1 MNAFTYQRLVIGY
14 HGCDESTQQNV
25 LMKGKSLNP
34 SEQSYDWLGKG
45 IYFWEH
51 GPERAFQWAEAKHK
65 RNPEK
70 LKKPAVLGAVI
81 HLGLCFDLLD
91 TKFTSLLGKMWLE
104 YEEYC
109 IQAHARIPQN
119 RPLYSKDED
128 LILRELDCAVLN
140 WSLDEIRKSS
150 GSSFDSIRG
159 VFQEGEAAFPG
170 SSIRAKSHIQIA
182 VRNPACILGFFKP
195 SF

>member
-14 HGCDESTQQNV
+14 HGCDESTQQSV
-25 LMKGKSLNP
+25 LMKGKPLNP

-51 GPERAFQWAEAKHK
+51 GPERALQWAEAKHK
-65 RNPEK
+65 RNPEM

-91 TKFTSLLGKMWLE
+91 TKFTALLGQMWTE
-104 YEEYC
+104 YEKEC
-109 IQAHARIPQN
+109 SRANLPIPQN
-119 RPLYSKDED
+119 RALYSNDQD

-140 WSLDEIRKSS
+140 WTVDTINH
-150 GSSFDSIRG
+150 GNNTPFDTVRA
-159 VFQEGEAAFPG
+159 VFQEGDVAFPG
-170 SSIRAKSHIQIA
+170 SSIRSKSHIQIA
-182 VRNPACILGFFKP
+182 IRNPACILGFFKP
-195 SF
+195 I

>member
-25 LMKGKSLNP
+25 LMKGKPLNP

-91 TKFTSLLGKMWLE
+91 TKFTSLLENMWYE
-104 YEEYC
+104 YENEC
-109 IQAHARIPQN
+109 AKADLPVPQN
-119 RPLYSKDED
+119 RPLYSNDKDM
-128 LILRELDCAVLN
+128 ILRELDCAVINWTLDTLN
-140 WSLDEIRKSS
+140 RGNTIP
-150 GSSFDSIRG
+150 FDTVRG

-170 SSIRAKSHIQIA
+170 SSIRAKSHIQVA

-195 SF
+195 S